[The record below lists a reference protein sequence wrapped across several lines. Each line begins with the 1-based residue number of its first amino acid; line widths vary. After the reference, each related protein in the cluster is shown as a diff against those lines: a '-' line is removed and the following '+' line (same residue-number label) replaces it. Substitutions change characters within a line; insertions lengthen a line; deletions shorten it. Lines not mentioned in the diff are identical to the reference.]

1 MKKTLFFGPLL
12 ALIFLS
18 GCSHKE
24 VYKPENV
31 KGEWRSAG
39 KLSAPILYTFSNGA
53 VLKNGIVLT
62 KDGES
67 LVKIPQEYRALAI
80 SDGWVVAQNNEN
92 NLELISIVDT
102 NNTLVVPLQ
111 RTVASASVQEDLIAI
126 LFGNN
131 EKALYSLKEKKIVFK
146 EGSDSATAVDVR
158 VQSPYF
164 LKDLV
169 VFLGLDGKIS
179 IVNATTKQAVRTL
192 LVSTSDYFNN
202 IIYLNVIENNMVAS
216 TGSGILALS
225 QKENRE
231 KYDIRDITYTD
242 EGIWLTTKQGEVVSL
257 SPNLEYRAKK
267 KFPFAHFVGISV
279 QNDRVFVIEQGGY
292 MIAMTKDLLSGDIYG
307 IDMDNDTVFTGDGQF
322 YFSDRYVNIK

>member
-1 MKKTLFFGPLL
+1 M
-12 ALIFLS
+12 
-18 GCSHKE
+18 
-24 VYKPENV
+24 
-31 KGEWRSAG
+31 
-39 KLSAPILYTFSNGA
+39 YTFSNGA